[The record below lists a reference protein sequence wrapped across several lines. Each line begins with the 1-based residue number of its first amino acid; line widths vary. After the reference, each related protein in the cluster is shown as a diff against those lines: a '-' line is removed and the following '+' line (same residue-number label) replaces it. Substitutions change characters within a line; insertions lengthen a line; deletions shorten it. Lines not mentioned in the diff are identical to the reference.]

1 MSEAATLEIIRDL
14 FGIAGMAL
22 VIGLGLY
29 AFIRA
34 GGGPQWN
41 CDGNVLARPYDQPDG
56 IAALLLIA
64 FFIFSTT
71 AGSSHPETTEHTG
84 VHSGDNPATAL
95 LIGMVFMLAIA
106 LTILAYMRLRGQE
119 PGEMFGIRQLPPL
132 RAALFGASSLAL
144 VYIAML
150 GARYLVQEIVFH
162 GNWPDN
168 SAQEPI
174 EIFQKS
180 GGIFYKLML
189 GLAAVVIA
197 PVAEETIFRGFLY
210 GVTKRFS
217 DRWFA
222 AIFTSLLFACVHGHI
237 GSAVPLFT
245 LAMGFSIAY
254 EVTGCLLV
262 PIAMHALFNAFNLAM
277 LIFTSQS

>member
-1 MSEAATLEIIRDL
+1 MSDAAAQEIILDL
-14 FGIAGMAL
+14 FGIAGVAL

-41 CDGNVLARPYDQPDG
+41 CDGNVLSRPYDWQDG
-56 IAALLLIA
+56 VAALLLLA
-64 FFIFSTT
+64 FFIFSITGAT
-71 AGSSHPETTEHTG
+71 GPETTGQKEIQ
-84 VHSGDNPATAL
+84 SAANSATAL
-95 LIGMVFMLAIA
+95 LFGMAFMLVIS
-106 LTILAYMRLRGQE
+106 LLILAFMRMRGQE
-119 PGEMFGIRQLPPL
+119 PGEMFGIRLLPPL
-132 RAALFGASSLAL
+132 RAVLFGAASLAL
-144 VYIAML
+144 VYGAML
-150 GARYLVQEIVFH
+150 GMRYLVQELVFH

-168 SAQEPI
+168 SSQESI
-174 EIFQKS
+174 EILKSS
-180 GGIFYKLML
+180 GGIYYKIML
-189 GLAAVVIA
+189 GLGAVVIA

-222 AIFTSLLFACVHGHI
+222 AILTSLLFACVHSHV

-254 EVTGCLLV
+254 EITGCLLV
-262 PIAMHALFNAFNLAM
+262 PIAMHALFNAFNLA
-277 LIFTSQS
+277 LLTFAIQP

>member
-14 FGIAGMAL
+14 FGIAAVAL

-41 CDGNVLARPYDQPDG
+41 CDGNVLSRPYDWSDG
-56 IAALLLIA
+56 IAALLLLAI
-64 FFIFSTT
+64 FISSSN
-71 AGSSHPETTEHTG
+71 AGSSPPETTEHTG
-84 VHSGDNPATAL
+84 ALGGENSAASL

-106 LTILAYMRLRGQE
+106 LAILAYMRIRGQE
-119 PGEMFGIRQLPPL
+119 PGEMFGIRLLPPL
-132 RAALFGASSLAL
+132 RAALFGAASLAL
-144 VYIAML
+144 VYGAML
-150 GARYLVQEIVFH
+150 GVRFLVQEFVFH

-168 SAQEPI
+168 STQEPI
-174 EIFQKS
+174 EVYKTS
-180 GGIFYKLML
+180 GGIFFKLML
-189 GLAAVVIA
+189 GLAAVVVA
-197 PVAEETIFRGFLY
+197 PIAEETIFRGFLY

-222 AIFTSLLFACVHGHI
+222 AIFTSLVFACVHNHV

-245 LAMGFSIAY
+245 LAMGLSIAY
-254 EVTGCLLV
+254 EITGCLLV
-262 PIAMHALFNAFNLAM
+262 PIAMHSLFNAFNLV
-277 LIFTSQS
+277 LLTFVQQS